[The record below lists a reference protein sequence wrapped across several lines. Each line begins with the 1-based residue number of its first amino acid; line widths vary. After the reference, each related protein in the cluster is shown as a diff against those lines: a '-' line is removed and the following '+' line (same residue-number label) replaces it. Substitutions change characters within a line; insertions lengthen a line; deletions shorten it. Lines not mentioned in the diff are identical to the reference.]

1 MIKAL
6 LISLSFVAI
15 IAATGRYLLV
25 VESEYSSQ
33 LQNTSDEQLH
43 YIHQFKN
50 FALTQTNNLGEAQS
64 VIHSPSTR
72 SLVAEQKTLM
82 DSPKVTMYRDQ
93 EPPMIITADSAEVLH
108 QKNITLLNSNVKLSM
123 PDKHDN
129 NIVMTTEQLTL
140 DNATQSANTDL
151 PATIVHSKGNMSGI
165 GLEFNPRTKQ
175 IKFLNKV
182 RGIYEH

>member
-82 DSPKVTMYRDQ
+82 DSPKV
-93 EPPMIITADSAEVLH
+93 
-108 QKNITLLNSNVKLSM
+108 LSLI
-123 PDKHDN
+123 H
-129 NIVMTTEQLTL
+129 I
-140 DNATQSANTDL
+140 
-151 PATIVHSKGNMSGI
+151 
-165 GLEFNPRTKQ
+165 
-175 IKFLNKV
+175 
-182 RGIYEH
+182 

>member
-1 MIKAL
+1 MMKTL
-6 LISLSFVAI
+6 LISISFAAI
-15 IAATGRYLLV
+15 IAATGRYLLAI
-25 VESEYSSQ
+25 ESEYSSQ
-33 LQNTSDEQLH
+33 LQNTSEQQH
-43 YIHQFKN
+43 YTHQFKN
-50 FALTQTNNLGEAQS
+50 FALTQTNDLGEAQS

-93 EPPMIITADSAEVLH
+93 EPPMIITADTAEVLH
-108 QKNITLLNSNVKLSM
+108 QKNITLLNSNVELSM
-123 PDKHDN
+123 PGKHNN

-140 DNATQSANTDL
+140 DNATQSAKTDL
-151 PATIVHSKGNMSGI
+151 PSTIVHSKGNMSGT
-165 GLEFNPRTKQ
+165 GLEFNPHTKQ

>member
-1 MIKAL
+1 
-6 LISLSFVAI
+6 
-15 IAATGRYLLV
+15 
-25 VESEYSSQ
+25 
-33 LQNTSDEQLH
+33 
-43 YIHQFKN
+43 
-50 FALTQTNNLGEAQS
+50 
-64 VIHSPSTR
+64 
-72 SLVAEQKTLM
+72 
-82 DSPKVTMYRDQ
+82 
-93 EPPMIITADSAEVLH
+93 
-108 QKNITLLNSNVKLSM
+108 M